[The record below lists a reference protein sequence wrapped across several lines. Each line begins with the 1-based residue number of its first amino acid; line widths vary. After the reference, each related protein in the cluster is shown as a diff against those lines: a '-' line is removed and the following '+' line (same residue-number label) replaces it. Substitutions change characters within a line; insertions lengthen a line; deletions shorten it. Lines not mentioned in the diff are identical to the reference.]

1 MVQSC
6 RICAGYKTNTPEPLN
21 PTAFPERPWQLVG
34 IDFFHTKASDYLLI
48 VDYFSRYVEV
58 AGMNKGKRAPDVI
71 NTLKDVFARH
81 GIPEEIR
88 SDNGPP
94 FDSSEFT
101 HFAQEWDILLSP
113 SSPYY
118 PQSNGEA
125 ERSVQTIKNILKKEK
140 DKYQALLAYRSTPL
154 QNGFSPAELLMGR
167 KLRTTVPVFHAQLQ
181 PKWPDFGKL
190 NERET
195 AYRQKQQVYYNAR
208 HHAKPLPPLCT
219 GQEVKIKSHVQSGVV
234 VEKSQSPRRYV
245 ITTPTSE
252 VKRNRVQITPL
263 PPSPTSVTTAT
274 TLSQPSPVSVSE
286 RPVIPPLNILTRPKR
301 IIKPSLKARE
311 NMDSK

>member
-1 MVQSC
+1 M
-6 RICAGYKTNTPEPLN
+6 
-21 PTAFPERPWQLVG
+21 
-34 IDFFHTKASDYLLI
+34 
-48 VDYFSRYVEV
+48 
-58 AGMNKGKRAPDVI
+58 
-71 NTLKDVFARH
+71 
-81 GIPEEIR
+81 
-88 SDNGPP
+88 
-94 FDSSEFT
+94 
-101 HFAQEWDILLSP
+101 
-113 SSPYY
+113 
-118 PQSNGEA
+118 
-125 ERSVQTIKNILKKEK
+125 KKEK